1 MNEILELLSKVS
13 VEVCNDSYDEIAL
26 KEVAEKIKQ
35 LHKDQI
41 IAAYN
46 RGRASMMGVFM
57 MTAEDYYTKNYE
69 QN

>member
-1 MNEILELLSKVS
+1 MNEIIEMIGKVT
-13 VEVCNDSYDEIAL
+13 VEICNDNNEGQMNELAQ
-26 KEVAEKIKQ
+26 KIQK

-69 QN
+69 

>member
-13 VEVCNDSYDEIAL
+13 VEVCNDNYDEIAL
-26 KEVAEKIKQ
+26 NEVAEKIEK

-57 MTAEDYYTKNYE
+57 MTAEQYYTKNYE